1 MENINKK
8 LQKYETLI
16 IDLLNDYKDD
26 NVDCYLVIDK
36 QNHHYQLLGS
46 GWSDRNTYYC
56 RIFMHFHLRQDGIIC
71 IFENHTEI
79 ELVDVLMEHGVPKSD
94 ILVSFL
100 PLAARQYAGYA
111 VA

>member
-1 MENINKK
+1 MEKINKK
-8 LQKYETLI
+8 IQKYEPLLI
-16 IDLLNDYKDD
+16 ELLNEYKGD
-26 NVDCYLVIDK
+26 NVDYYVVIDK

-46 GWSDRNTYYC
+46 GWSNQNTYYC
-56 RIFMHFHLRQDGIIC
+56 RIFIHFHLRQDGIIC

-79 ELVDVLMEHGVPKSD
+79 ELVDVLMEKGVPKSN

-100 PLAARQYAGYA
+100 TLAARQYAGYA

>member
-1 MENINKK
+1 MEKINKK
-8 LQKYETLI
+8 LQKYEALI
-16 IDLLNDYKDD
+16 IDLLNDYKGD
-26 NVDCYLVIDK
+26 NADYYLVIDK

-46 GWSDRNTYYC
+46 GWSNQNTYYC

-79 ELVDVLMEHGVPKSD
+79 ELVDVLMEQGVPKSD